1 MLADARLCGEAAEK
15 GDLHFGT
22 IRINFAEA
30 NVKGSLGGPFSWSK
44 GGFTVWAT
52 VKTVAQT
59 VFPVAQSVIAVAHSA
74 CSDAPKPPSIA
85 HRPLIF
91 PKLFFGKTG
100 DDRKRVRTTSSAPCL
115 SAKGKVGRGPCSRA
129 AFGQTT
135 GPALR
140 GGYGTSGHGLPGS
153 GYGHVVSLF
162 LQ

>member
-1 MLADARLCGEAAEK
+1 MESKIGTAVCRAARTVVWE
-15 GDLHFGT
+15 
-22 IRINFAEA
+22 
-30 NVKGSLGGPFSWSK
+30 VGGCESRRQLPFMISIYLLPDWSK

-59 VFPVAQSVIAVAHSA
+59 VFSVAQSVIAVAHSA
-74 CSDAPKPPSIA
+74 CSDAPKPLSIT

-140 GGYGTSGHGLPGS
+140 GRYGTSGHGLPGS

>member
-59 VFPVAQSVIAVAHSA
+59 VFPVAQSVIAVAHGA

-85 HRPLIF
+85 
-91 PKLFFGKTG
+91 
-100 DDRKRVRTTSSAPCL
+100 
-115 SAKGKVGRGPCSRA
+115 
-129 AFGQTT
+129 
-135 GPALR
+135 
-140 GGYGTSGHGLPGS
+140 
-153 GYGHVVSLF
+153 
-162 LQ
+162 